1 MAVTRIN
8 GQKRLLEKS
17 IIESLLDDNAVIERV
32 IADKAVT
39 PSKVDSNGN
48 YNFNK
53 LTAKDAAELKST
65 AHIVGDATLDAK
77 LSVGNDATVSGKLD
91 VTGDGSFGGNVVIS
105 GDLQVDGN
113 RIIAN
118 TSVMEV
124 EDKNITVNKGGNTDS
139 MTGSGLTVDNADS
152 NGNKG
157 SLIYDANAASKW
169 KLGNEGA
176 EVEVVDLTTAQ
187 TLEAKTYK
195 LVGDAI
201 ESQNNVE
208 DALRALDD
216 KVNNGTAYKV
226 QEGDTSSSN
235 YVSDSQGNRWE
246 TGEAITEDTPVHV
259 YVSGVRL
266 RSGTKDSKG
275 NISNDYAVDYAN
287 GKVEFSEEPDG
298 NIIVE
303 YIKAS

>member
-48 YNFNK
+48 YTFNK
-53 LTAKDAAELKST
+53 LTSKDAVELQST
-65 AHIVGDATLDAK
+65 AHIVDDTTLDAN
-77 LSVGNDATVSGKLD
+77 LSVGKNVNVSGKVN

-113 RIIAN
+113 QIIAN
-118 TSVMEV
+118 TSIMEI

-169 KLGNEGA
+169 KLGNEGS
-176 EVEVVDLTTAQ
+176 EVEVVDLTTEQ
-187 TLEAKTYK
+187 TLESKTYK

-201 ESQNNVE
+201 ESQDNVE

-259 YVSGVRL
+259 YVSGIRL
-266 RSGTKDSKG
+266 RSGTKDSVG
-275 NISNDYAVDYAN
+275 NISNDYSVDYDG
-287 GKVEFSEEPDG
+287 GKVEFSEEVDG

-303 YIKAS
+303 YIKA